1 MPDQQWALTVAA
13 LAEAVH
19 DGWRAGATALWAAGR
34 RREAVWLRADH
45 RRAAA
50 TLLLAGSGDAA
61 DVRAAVRRCRR
72 MAAGSARHPF
82 LAAPWREAA
91 RALAVAAGLDR
102 PATRLA
108 SSARHAEGRGRVAR
122 RATTVATPA

>member
-19 DGWRAGATALWAAGR
+19 DGWHAGATALWAAGR
-34 RREAVWLRADH
+34 RREAAWLRADY

-50 TLLLAGSGDAA
+50 TLLRAQSGNAA
-61 DVRAAVRRCRR
+61 DVHAAMRRCQR
-72 MAAGSARHPF
+72 MAAGSAQHPL
-82 LAAPWREAA
+82 LAAPWRDAA

-102 PATRLA
+102 PSAATA
-108 SSARHAEGRGRVAR
+108 SPPRWTGRS
-122 RATTVATPA
+122 RATAPFA

>member
-19 DGWRAGATALWAAGR
+19 EGWRAGATALWAAGR
-34 RREAVWLRADH
+34 RREAAWLRADY

-50 TLLLAGSGDAA
+50 TLLRAQSGNTA
-61 DVRAAVRRCRR
+61 DVRAAMRRCHQ
-72 MAAGSARHPF
+72 MAVGSAQHPL
-82 LAAPWREAA
+82 LAAPWHDAA

-102 PATRLA
+102 PTSVPASPVRRTTGPWATAPVR
-108 SSARHAEGRGRVAR
+108 
-122 RATTVATPA
+122 